1 MTAPGAAARGGTG
14 AGPAMSSA
22 RRGTPVR
29 LKSMGL
35 LDALRSR
42 ALGLTRDLSGD
53 VADSGH
59 TAVYLRQL
67 LRGNHGARAHAG
79 PGAAAGAESVRTGSG
94 GPPVLLLHGYFA
106 TRGSLHL
113 LEHNLVRRGHVVM
126 SYPLGALFN
135 LGDIRDSAGLIARK
149 VESIVAQTGVTHV
162 DIVGHS
168 MGGLVGLY
176 YLKRLGGRHR
186 VRRLVM
192 MGTPAQ
198 GTWSALLGLFT
209 APLGRA
215 SFQLLPG
222 SPFLR
227 ELAEAPLPPTADV
240 VSIGAL
246 RDWLAPVACTVLEGV
261 RHIAL
266 PTGHSGLLV
275 EEQVA
280 DVVADLLRAP
290 AAEPV
295 AKVDGAREAT

>member
-1 MTAPGAAARGGTG
+1 
-14 AGPAMSSA
+14 
-22 RRGTPVR
+22 
-29 LKSMGL
+29 MGL
-35 LDALRSR
+35 LDGLRAR
-42 ALGLTRDLSGD
+42 ALGLTKDLTGG

-59 TAVYLRQL
+59 TAIYLRQL
-67 LRGNHGARAHAG
+67 LRGNHGRRPH
-79 PGAAAGAESVRTGSG
+79 PQAGASERAVEGGEPAS
-94 GPPVLLLHGYFA
+94 GPPVLLIHGYFA

-113 LEHNLVRRGHVVM
+113 MERHLVSRGHVVM
-126 SYPLGALFN
+126 SYPLGAVFN

-149 VESIVAQTGVTHV
+149 VESIIAQTGVTRV

-209 APLGRA
+209 APLGMA
-215 SFQLLPG
+215 SLQLLPG

-227 ELAEAPLPPTADV
+227 ELAECPLPPGADV

-246 RDWLAPVACTVLEGV
+246 RDWLAPVASTVLEGV
-261 RHIAL
+261 RHISV

-280 DVVADLLRAP
+280 DIVTRLLR
-290 AAEPV
+290 EPSPV
-295 AKVDGAREAT
+295 VDGARLAT

>member
-1 MTAPGAAARGGTG
+1 MR
-14 AGPAMSSA
+14 
-22 RRGTPVR
+22 
-29 LKSMGL
+29 L
-35 LDALRSR
+35 LDGLRAR

-79 PGAAAGAESVRTGSG
+79 QGAPEGTEGVRPSS

-113 LEHNLVRRGHVVM
+113 LERNLVRRGHVVM

-168 MGGLVGLY
+168 MGGIVGLY

-215 SFQLLPG
+215 SLQLLPG

-227 ELAEAPLPPTADV
+227 ELAECPLPRTADV
-240 VSIGAL
+240 VSIGAM

-261 RHIAL
+261 RHIAV

-280 DVVADLLRAP
+280 DVVADILRAP
-290 AAEPV
+290 AAEP
-295 AKVDGAREAT
+295 ACEPPLKVDGARAAT